1 MTETVETNTTEET
14 LKISALLAELIGT
27 FLLAGAIIYLAGVS
41 APVGM
46 LGVGFVLV
54 FLVIIFGN
62 ISGAHLNP
70 AISIALAINKKVPWM
85 KAIAYIIAQ
94 LIGAALALL
103 IFHAIWRANLDAN
116 IFRYLSQYG
125 SQMGITTPPT
135 SASDVA
141 AFAKTNNM
149 TVAELGSKI
158 DLGFINAT
166 VAKGTEWM
174 TLGTEILGSAIFGL
188 GIGHAFYSE
197 NKSMWETGF
206 SVGFGLF
213 AAASL
218 AGSTAI
224 MNPAVA
230 LTIGAFETKGSVIW
244 AGYLIYILGTILG
257 MYIGV
262 TAYRYIQKAALS
274 K

>member
-1 MTETVETNTTEET
+1 MTETVETKTTEET

-27 FLLAGAIIYLAGVS
+27 FLLAGAIIYLAAVS

-46 LGVGFVLV
+46 LAVSFVLV
-54 FLVIIFGN
+54 FLIIVFGN
-62 ISGAHLNP
+62 LSGAHLNP
-70 AISIALAINKKVPWM
+70 AISIVLAINKKVSWM
-85 KAIAYIIAQ
+85 KAVTYVIAQ
-94 LIGAALALL
+94 LIGAALALV
-103 IFHAIWRANLDAN
+103 IFHAIWRANLDSN
-116 IFRYLSQYG
+116 IFRYLTQYG

-135 SASDVA
+135 SASGVA
-141 AFAKTNNM
+141 AFAATNHL

-158 DLGFINAT
+158 GLGFINAT

-174 TLGTEILGSAIFGL
+174 TFATEILGSAIFGL
-188 GIGHAFYSE
+188 GIGHAVYAE
-197 NKSMWETGF
+197 DKSMWETGF

-224 MNPAVA
+224 MNPAIA
-230 LTIGAFETKGSVIW
+230 LTIGAFETKGPVIW
-244 AGYLIYILGTILG
+244 AGYLIYIVGTLIG
-257 MYIGV
+257 MYIGI
-262 TAYRYIQKAALS
+262 TGYRFMRKAALG